1 MPFGAKHRR
10 KSIKSSES
18 TFLVASLLAVGLSV
32 EFFVSPLRSSTRVNY
47 ASLFLFWLL
56 WMLLPI
62 LMFIISALLKK
73 QGR

>member
-18 TFLVASLLAVGLSV
+18 TFLAASLLAVGLSI
-32 EFFVSPLRSSTRVNY
+32 EFFVSASRSSAHVNY
-47 ASLFLFWLL
+47 ASLALFWVL

-62 LMFIISALLKK
+62 VIFIISALLKK